1 MSINHKALD
10 QAFGEFW
17 ARFNV
22 DDTLAPLTRIDHEAS
37 AILYYIAFSYAFDQ
51 NDRTAL
57 EALLVR
63 RKPLPPEFMHLIVLL
78 LQGPNL
84 RGGPKPRFTTA
95 ERRNIHRLMLEEKSK
110 TAKNIED
117 IAEDLAKEIKN
128 KRGKS
133 IGAVQIRRIWAEFK
147 AEPWSMAFVKN
158 NHNSA

>member
-10 QAFGEFW
+10 QAFAEFW
-17 ARFNV
+17 ARFNA
-22 DDTLAPLTRIDHEAS
+22 DNTLSPLTRIDHEAS
-37 AILYYIAFSYAFDQ
+37 SILYYIAFSYAFDQ

-57 EALLVR
+57 DALLVR
-63 RKPLPPEFMHLIVLL
+63 RKSLPPEFLPLFVLL

-117 IAEDLAKEIKN
+117 IAEDLAKELKN
-128 KRGKS
+128 RGGKTLS
-133 IGAVQIRRIWAEFK
+133 AVQIRRFWAEFK
-147 AEPWSMAFVKN
+147 EEPWSTDFGKN
-158 NHNSA
+158 NHNST

>member
-10 QAFGEFW
+10 QEFGEFW

-63 RKPLPPEFMHLIVLL
+63 RKPLPPEFMHLVVLL

-110 TAKNIED
+110 TAINIED

-133 IGAVQIRRIWAEFK
+133 IGVVQIRRIWAEFK
-147 AEPWSMAFVKN
+147 AEPWSIDIGKN